1 MRGRSGPCG
10 RSHADPDPDDIKRAV
25 KNRSN
30 GSRLHGSHLYMGT
43 KKAALRLLGTSNR
56 IRTGV
61 SALRGRCPRPLD
73 NGGMVAGE
81 LGFEPRQYES
91 ES

>member
-1 MRGRSGPCG
+1 MPIGAVS
-10 RSHADPDPDDIKRAV
+10 DIRRAV
-25 KNRSN
+25 KKRIC
-30 GSRLHGSHLYMGT
+30 GSRLHGSKLHMGT
-43 KKAALRLLGTSNR
+43 KKAAFRLLGTSNR

-73 NGGMVAGE
+73 NGGKVAGE